1 MRRSAL
7 IGLAAAI
14 SLAAACTTT
23 TTFGGGKDGD
33 GQGGSGDASP
43 AVTVADL
50 PADAELGP
58 PGILVAGWPKAGV
71 RSVCLDVNVPAAID
85 AGMRQGTKDAASHAY
100 STRQLIEM
108 LLVSMHVDVAESGC
122 DAHLT
127 VGLTG
132 STVGAT
138 YEDLGYCHTGARY
151 SGTLRLEGPGPA
163 ISRSF
168 SAAATSPP
176 QLLLTTSCGHSPVGA
191 YAEEYRGWMPGF
203 VAALAGI
210 WGERPG
216 VLSDLLWPWTPG
228 HTSHVV
234 AAYQALDGALPML
247 LADVL
252 DERDVNVTR
261 ASLALG
267 QLGPKAEPVVPM
279 MIRAMDA
286 VKGYD
291 RGAISKALM
300 KITGERRMKTVDDW
314 LAWWGEQA

>member
-1 MRRSAL
+1 MRRRAL
-7 IGLAAAI
+7 IGVAAAI

-23 TTFGGGKDGD
+23 ATFGDGD
-33 GQGGSGDASP
+33 GGGGGGRDGTP
-43 AVTVADL
+43 QAVTIADL

-85 AGMRQGTKDAASHAY
+85 AGMQQGTKDAANRGY

-108 LLVSMHVDVAESGC
+108 LLVSMHVDVVERGC

-151 SGTLRLEGPGPA
+151 SGTLRLEGSGPA
-163 ISRSF
+163 IARSF
-168 SAAATSPP
+168 SSAATPPP
-176 QLLLTTSCGHSPVGA
+176 QLLLTSSCGHSPEGGF
-191 YAEEYRGWMPGF
+191 AEEYRGWMAGF

-210 WGERPG
+210 WGERPEI
-216 VLSDLLWPWTPG
+216 LSDLLWPWTPG
-228 HTSHVV
+228 HTSHVD
-234 AAYQALDGALPML
+234 AAYRALGEDLPVL

-252 DERDVNVTR
+252 DEQEVNVTR

-267 QLGPKAEPVVPM
+267 QLGSKAEPVVPM

-286 VKGYD
+286 VKSYD
-291 RGAISKALM
+291 RGTISKALM